1 MTIGRVLVANRGEV
15 AVRILRACRARGIE
29 AVLAVSEADRDS
41 LAARLADRTVCIG
54 PARASQSYLNAR
66 AIVAAAVGT
75 RVDAVHPGYGF
86 LAENAAFATLVEEQ
100 GLHFIGPRPASI
112 DLMGDK
118 VRARTAAL
126 EAGVQVL
133 PASPPLTDEYDARR
147 WMEELGGTVMV
158 KASAG
163 GGGRGIRRVTSFDGI
178 VPAVRAARSEATAAF
193 GDDTVYLERLITHAR
208 HVEVQVVG
216 DGEGGAIHL
225 GERDCTIQRR
235 HQKLLEEAMAVAIA
249 PAEVERLRREAVDL
263 AASIAYRGVG
273 TVEFIH
279 DPVTGTSAFLEMNTR
294 IQVEHPVTEAVTGC
308 DLVGM
313 QLDIAAGD
321 AALPAQRDVVL
332 AGHAVEVRIAAEDPS
347 NGFRPCPGRI
357 TGWDLPEHSWLRI
370 DSGVEEGSVVGP
382 HYDSMIA
389 KLIVHGADRPQALA
403 RLHEALTAVRIDG
416 LETNVGF
423 LAQLVEHPM
432 VTEDRVHTTWLDE
445 RDVVASLSSHL
456 T

>member
-1 MTIGRVLVANRGEV
+1 
-15 AVRILRACRARGIE
+15 
-29 AVLAVSEADRDS
+29 
-41 LAARLADRTVCIG
+41 
-54 PARASQSYLNAR
+54 
-66 AIVAAAVGT
+66 
-75 RVDAVHPGYGF
+75 
-86 LAENAAFATLVEEQ
+86 
-100 GLHFIGPRPASI
+100 
-112 DLMGDK
+112 
-118 VRARTAAL
+118 
-126 EAGVQVL
+126 
-133 PASPPLTDEYDARR
+133 
-147 WMEELGGTVMV
+147 
-158 KASAG
+158 
-163 GGGRGIRRVTSFDGI
+163 
-178 VPAVRAARSEATAAF
+178 
-193 GDDTVYLERLITHAR
+193 
-208 HVEVQVVG
+208 
-216 DGEGGAIHL
+216 
-225 GERDCTIQRR
+225 
-235 HQKLLEEAMAVAIA
+235 
-249 PAEVERLRREAVDL
+249 VDL

-347 NGFRPCPGRI
+347 DGFRPCPGRI

-370 DSGVEEGSVVGP
+370 DSGVEEGSVVGLN
-382 HYDSMIA
+382 YDSMIA

-445 RDVVASLSSHL
+445 PDVVASLSSHL